1 MDLPGGGR
9 SDLPSG
15 GRSDLPGGGILK
27 LADLPGG
34 GRSDFPGGGIL
45 PEWLTCTRELCA
57 RRSRWTEVTP
67 GSRSQILVC
76 LSIRGWVY
84 LSI

>member
-1 MDLPGGGR
+1 MLKLVDFPG
-9 SDLPSG
+9 G

-34 GRSDFPGGGIL
+34 GRSDLPGGGIL

-57 RRSRWTEVTP
+57 HRSRWTAVTP
-67 GSRSQILVC
+67 GSQSQILVC
-76 LSIRGWVY
+76 LSTRGSVHF
-84 LSI
+84 SI